1 MINVKSK
8 KCIICNIIYP
18 SFNYSNEKTPLYCH
32 GCKLDNM
39 INVINK
45 KCFKC
50 HTKFPSYNYQHI
62 HYALYC
68 GDCKLPNMIN
78 IKSKKCITCKIRQA
92 NYNYID
98 KKVLYCSDCKIPD
111 MINIKWYNTK
121 SGRTKLKRKL
131 EQINNEKRVKPNW
144 HKIETLI

>member
-1 MINVKSK
+1 
-8 KCIICNIIYP
+8 
-18 SFNYSNEKTPLYCH
+18 
-32 GCKLDNM
+32 
-39 INVINK
+39 
-45 KCFKC
+45 
-50 HTKFPSYNYQHI
+50 
-62 HYALYC
+62 
-68 GDCKLPNMIN
+68 MIN

-98 KKVLYCSDCKIPD
+98 KKVLYCSDCKMPD